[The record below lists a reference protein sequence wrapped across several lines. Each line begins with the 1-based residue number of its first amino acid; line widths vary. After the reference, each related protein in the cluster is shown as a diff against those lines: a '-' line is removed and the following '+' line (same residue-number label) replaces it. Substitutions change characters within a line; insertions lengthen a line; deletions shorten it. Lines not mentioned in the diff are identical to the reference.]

1 MSNIYRLNC
10 NDVFAITKRFIIWEN
25 MMTEN
30 KKYRMDIIL
39 IVILLI
45 LALIAAVAVYLTHD
59 KGGTVVVKVDGA
71 VVSELPISEDTELIV
86 EGYQGGTN
94 RIIIQGS
101 EVFASEADCPDALCV
116 KTGKISRAGET
127 IVCLPHRVVVE
138 IKGKAG
144 GSEDGVDSVAR

>member
-1 MSNIYRLNC
+1 VVCNYLN
-10 NDVFAITKRFIIWEN
+10 RFIIWEN
-25 MMTEN
+25 MMAEN

-59 KGGTVVVKVDGA
+59 KGSTVVVKVDGA
-71 VVSELPISEDTELIV
+71 VVNELPLSDDTELVV

-94 RIIIQGS
+94 RIIIRNR
-101 EVFASEADCPDALCV
+101 EAFVSEADCPDALCV

-127 IVCLPHRVVVE
+127 VVCLPHRVVVE
-138 IKGKAG
+138 IKGKG
-144 GSEDGVDSVAR
+144 GESDDVVDSVAR